1 MRSFPVGRLAATM
14 CATGLLLATAAQ
26 AQGRPEL
33 VDASLRN
40 PAMKYVAAELL
51 VQFKAGHSD
60 VDKVG
65 ALARV
70 GAQVA
75 STLRRDAKGTLQKLR
90 LPAGASVPEAIR
102 ALRGQAGIDFVEPNW
117 IYTRQAALNPDP
129 YYADGSLWG
138 MYGDASQLQTNAYGS
153 QAAEA
158 WAKGNTCSG
167 KVLVG
172 IIDEG
177 MMKDHPDTQAN
188 VWTNP
193 FEIPDNG
200 IDDDGNGYV
209 DDTQGWDFRGKDNRT
224 FDGTGDDHGTH
235 VSGTIGARGND
246 GVGVAGMCWRVKMV
260 NAKFL
265 GGFFGSGSTENA
277 ILAVDY
283 LTDLKTRHG
292 LNLVATNNSWGGGGF
307 SQGLKDAIDRAG
319 AADILFVAAAGNN
332 GSNTDATL
340 YYPQGYDSPNVIS
353 VASITRSG
361 TLSSFSNYGA
371 TTVDLGAPGSDI
383 WSTVP
388 KKSGDTVIG
397 GYASYD
403 GTSMATPHVTGA
415 VAMYASMHPGATAA
429 EIKAAILAA
438 TTPTPSLAGKTVT
451 GGRLDVS
458 KF

>member
-1 MRSFPVGRLAATM
+1 MRAFPFGRLAAALCT
-14 CATGLLLATAAQ
+14 AGLLIGTAAQ

-40 PAMKYVAAELL
+40 PAMKYVASELL
-51 VQFKAGHSD
+51 VQFKAGHTD
-60 VDKVG
+60 TDKVS
-65 ALARV
+65 AMARV

-90 LPAGASVPEAIR
+90 LPAGASVPDAIR

-117 IYTRQAALNPDP
+117 IYTRQALNPDP

-138 MYGDASQLQTNAYGS
+138 MYGDTSQLQTNPYGS

-158 WAKGNTCSG
+158 WAKGRTCSS

-193 FEIPDNG
+193 YEIADNG
-200 IDDDGNGYV
+200 IDDDGNGFI
-209 DDTQGWDFRGKDNRT
+209 DDTQGWDFRGNDNKT
-224 FDGTGDDHGTH
+224 FDGTGDDHATH

-246 GVGVAGMCWRVKMV
+246 GVGVAGVCWKVKMV
-260 NAKFL
+260 NVKFL
-265 GGFFGSGSTENA
+265 GGILGSGSTEDA
-277 ILAVDY
+277 IKSVDY

-319 AADILFVAAAGNN
+319 AANILFIAAAGNN
-332 GSNTDATL
+332 STNTDASP
-340 YYPQGYDSPNVIS
+340 YYPQGYDSPNIIS
-353 VASITRSG
+353 VASITSTGALSG
-361 TLSSFSNYGA
+361 FSNYGA

-388 KKSGDTVIG
+388 KKSGGAIIG

-415 VAMYASMHPGATAA
+415 AAMYASLHPGATAA

-438 TTPTPSLAGKTVT
+438 VVPTPSLAGKTLT